1 MYTIHLKESAEE
13 NLLQCIDIFLSRG
26 PTGDETADSMMV
38 VGLAEVRELHLTT
51 QPLCLFVVDD
61 DELLVSGGVY
71 IEFKTSSFEDFL
83 HPHGHLDGM
92 FGKFEIKVVAKQ
104 RFKLQT
110 NQRPFGNHST
120 VLLLDGE
127 EMLVGL
133 AVGEDHR
140 LTAKGTNLRAANIE
154 HVTVI

>member
-1 MYTIHLKESAEE
+1 
-13 NLLQCIDIFLSRG
+13 
-26 PTGDETADSMMV
+26 MV
-38 VGLAEVRELHLTT
+38 VGLTEVRELHLTA
-51 QPLCLFVVDD
+51 QLLYLFIVDD
-61 DELLVSGGVY
+61 NKLLVGGGVY
-71 IEFKTSSFEDFL
+71 IEFEALALEEFL
-83 HPHGHLDGM
+83 YPHGHLDGM

-140 LTAKGTNLRAANIE
+140 LAAKGTNLRAANIE
-154 HVTVI
+154 HVTVTG